1 MVYRPGLAARDVHTT
16 EAVPET
22 SASAARRRL
31 SATAITVGVIALV
44 GLVLRLALLA
54 RPLAFVDRRYIPDD
68 TYYTLTI
75 ARSMAHGHGPTLDGS
90 TLTSGFQPLIG
101 FVMTPVFWFTENPDT
116 ALRINLLFL
125 VIVDVLTIVVLAWVA
140 YRLAGKVA
148 AITAAALWAVS
159 PAAVAMALGGLETSL
174 AIFLEITLVAALV
187 FLNDRPSTWRWI
199 GVGAFAALAALAR
212 IDALILVGLLL
223 LVQLWRGPRRELWI
237 AAVASFVVAGPWW
250 IWCWINLGTPLP
262 TSGAAAHRLLPY
274 PSFSKI
280 TQSLAAG
287 AVSGGPVGPWDW
299 FRARVIEHPAFGVA
313 AFWFFVVALVAL
325 AAWCV
330 RRGRDAPVWLFAAT
344 LPAFSACL
352 LVFYAWYGVTFYFT
366 RYLSPIALVTA
377 LVIAVF
383 AARIAEAPA
392 RLRPIA
398 WGLAGAAAVIVGIAI
413 ARTQVGD
420 LTDTH
425 ANAAR
430 IGTAGFYDATTGYRE
445 TIHEVLPYLP
455 AHSTVGGWQSG
466 ALSYFAPKNVTVV
479 NLDGVVNPD
488 AVTADQHKRLGDY
501 MRARNIG
508 TIADFPFAAANL
520 EQQAAAVHPAPA
532 MRVIADIPA
541 DHASPPYRVIAID
554 WP

>member
-1 MVYRPGLAARDVHTT
+1 
-16 EAVPET
+16 
-22 SASAARRRL
+22 
-31 SATAITVGVIALV
+31 
-44 GLVLRLALLA
+44 
-54 RPLAFVDRRYIPDD
+54 
-68 TYYTLTI
+68 
-75 ARSMAHGHGPTLDGS
+75 
-90 TLTSGFQPLIG
+90 
-101 FVMTPVFWFTENPDT
+101 
-116 ALRINLLFL
+116 
-125 VIVDVLTIVVLAWVA
+125 
-140 YRLAGKVA
+140 
-148 AITAAALWAVS
+148 
-159 PAAVAMALGGLETSL
+159 
-174 AIFLEITLVAALV
+174 
-187 FLNDRPSTWRWI
+187 
-199 GVGAFAALAALAR
+199 
-212 IDALILVGLLL
+212 
-223 LVQLWRGPRRELWI
+223 
-237 AAVASFVVAGPWW
+237 
-250 IWCWINLGTPLP
+250 
-262 TSGAAAHRLLPY
+262 
-274 PSFSKI
+274 
-280 TQSLAAG
+280 
-287 AVSGGPVGPWDW
+287 
-299 FRARVIEHPAFGVA
+299 VIEHPAFGVA

-330 RRGRDAPVWLFAAT
+330 RRGRDAPVWLVAAT